1 MKAIG
6 ITSPF
11 TGSGK
16 TSVTIGLLNK
26 YKNSIG
32 VKIGPDYIDGMFHT
46 YISGNRTLNIDR
58 WIQGKKWRDFL
69 SSVPESTEVVVV
81 EGVMGLFDSGM
92 EIDLSSHWYFDA
104 LGIPYI
110 LVVDV
115 EKMAESAYAMSKGF
129 LGRHCAG
136 VIINNFYSEKHYA
149 MVSRNFIKNGV
160 KILASIPHLEKLKI
174 EERHLGLHLPDE
186 VPNLMEKAKIVSSYI
201 PDDLIQSFGDID
213 SNRKQLRKTI
223 PQTRKKIKVA
233 MDKAFIFYYSDSLAF
248 LDRLGDVEFFSP
260 LSGES
265 CEGGSLIY
273 IGGGYPELY
282 ANEISKSRFIRDLK
296 AESLSDTPIIAECGG
311 MMVTLDTLTTDNG
324 EYKMAGIFSGKSKMG
339 KIPSISYT
347 KLVATDKT
355 LLFRKGEVAYGHEFH
370 YSRTETSENLMMENI
385 RGNGINGKD
394 VLYTSNTQASYS
406 HFSLARYG
414 RRLQDF
420 LMR

>member
-16 TSVTIGLLNK
+16 TLVTMGLLNK

-32 VKIGPDYIDGMFHT
+32 VKVGPDYIDGMFHT
-46 YISGNRTLNIDR
+46 FISGYKTLNIDR
-58 WIQGKKWRDFL
+58 WIQGKKWRNFL
-69 SSVPESTEVVVV
+69 SSVPEITEFVVV

-160 KILASIPHLEKLKI
+160 RVLASIPHHEKLKI

-201 PDDLIQSFGDID
+201 PDDFIQSFGNID
-213 SNRKQLRKTI
+213 SNRRQLRKTI
-223 PQTRKKIKVA
+223 PQTGKKIKVA
-233 MDKAFIFYYSDSLAF
+233 MDKAFSFYYSDSLAF
-248 LDRLGDVEFFSP
+248 LDRLGAVEFFSP
-260 LSGES
+260 LSGET
-265 CEGGSLIY
+265 CEGGSLVY

-282 ANEISKSRFIRDLK
+282 AKDISRSKFIQDLK
-296 AESLSDTPIIAECGG
+296 TESLAGTPIIAECGG
-311 MMVTLDTLTTDNG
+311 MMVTLDTLTTDDG
-324 EYKMAGIFSGKSKMG
+324 KYRMAGIFSGNSKMG
-339 KIPSISYT
+339 KVPAISYT
-347 KLVATDKT
+347 KLVGNDKS

-385 RGNGINGKD
+385 RGNGINGRD
-394 VLYTSNTQASYS
+394 VLYKSNTQASYS

-414 RRLQDF
+414 RRLQSI
-420 LMR
+420 LTR